1 MITQETSEK
10 KYTEA
15 VSQGHYDFYRGGL
28 SGKHDNVRIYWEDQM
43 RGIVFRPY
51 LRALVERKKKAGGKV
66 RIADIGAGTGESLR
80 LLTSWIRSD
89 ADRGLHQVR
98 ILPYEIIDAY
108 MGCDLNKAMVAHGNR
123 SYAKRS
129 NVIFQR
135 GDFSKG
141 FPFKD
146 EQPFDIYFS
155 LYGSFSHIDDQAM
168 ERLLTEIVEHAGK
181 RALIVGDWL
190 GRHSIE
196 WPCYW
201 DESADG
207 MLDYSMSWLPTVA
220 ESTDEPEHFS
230 MRFWLGSEIQSLVAR
245 VAKKTKT
252 QIKILELYDCST
264 FVGRHVDTGEYN
276 DCVSPVRFAVNQLH
290 ESNVRTDLSKLKV
303 DVVPVAEHDELNSY
317 FANLK
322 FCWNSLVEYCQRRME
337 KQHHPVRTKHWRSFP
352 PGLQMAMMTLDRVID
367 TVSWIRMG
375 DSRANII
382 EPQLGYAL
390 RNLENE
396 FQKGAG
402 CAHALVGIFEICK
415 G

>member
-1 MITQETSEK
+1 MTQKTSEK

-15 VSQGHYDFYRGGL
+15 VSQGHYNLYRGGL

-43 RGIVFRPY
+43 RGIMLRPY
-51 LRALVERKKKAGGKV
+51 LHALAERKKKAGQKV
-66 RIADIGAGTGESLR
+66 RIVDLGAGTGEALR

-89 ADRGLHQVR
+89 ADPRLDQVKV
-98 ILPYEIIDAY
+98 LPREMVETYI
-108 MGCDLNKAMVAHGNR
+108 GCDLNESMITHGNTN
-123 SYAKRS
+123 YAKQE
-129 NVIFQR
+129 NVTFRQ
-135 GDFSKG
+135 GDLSKG
-141 FPFKD
+141 FPLKG

-168 ERLLTEIVEHAGK
+168 EHLLTEIVEHSGK

-201 DESADG
+201 DESANG
-207 MLDYSMSWLPTVA
+207 MMDYSMSWLPTVA
-220 ESTDEPEHFS
+220 EATDEPEHFS
-230 MRFWLGSEIQSLVAR
+230 MRFWRGNEIQSLVAR

-252 QIKILELYDCST
+252 RINILELYDCST
-264 FVGRHVDTGEYN
+264 FVGRHVETGEYN
-276 DCVSPVRFAVNQLH
+276 DWVNPVRSAVNQLH
-290 ESNVRTDLSKLKV
+290 ESNVRTDLNKLKV
-303 DVVPVAEHDELNSY
+303 DVIPVAGHDELNSY

-322 FCWNSLVEYCQRRME
+322 FCWNNLVEYCQRRME
-337 KQHHPVRTKHWRSFP
+337 KRHHPVRMKHWRSSP

-396 FQKGAG
+396 FQEGVG
-402 CAHALVGIFEICK
+402 RAHALIGIFEVRK

>member
-1 MITQETSEK
+1 MITQKTSEG

-15 VSQGHYDFYRGGL
+15 VSQGHYDLYRGGL

-51 LRALVERKKKAGGKV
+51 LCALVERKKKAGGKV

-89 ADRGLHQVR
+89 ADRGLHQVK

-129 NVIFQR
+129 NVIFRR

-168 ERLLTEIVEHAGK
+168 EHLLTEIVEHAGK
-181 RALIVGDWL
+181 HALIVGDWL

-201 DESADG
+201 DESVDG
-207 MLDYSMSWLPTVA
+207 MLDYSMSWLPSVG
-220 ESTDEPEHFS
+220 ESTDEPGHFPCG
-230 MRFWLGSEIQSLVAR
+230 FG
-245 VAKKTKT
+245 
-252 QIKILELYDCST
+252 
-264 FVGRHVDTGEYN
+264 
-276 DCVSPVRFAVNQLH
+276 
-290 ESNVRTDLSKLKV
+290 
-303 DVVPVAEHDELNSY
+303 
-317 FANLK
+317 
-322 FCWNSLVEYCQRRME
+322 
-337 KQHHPVRTKHWRSFP
+337 
-352 PGLQMAMMTLDRVID
+352 
-367 TVSWIRMG
+367 
-375 DSRANII
+375 
-382 EPQLGYAL
+382 
-390 RNLENE
+390 
-396 FQKGAG
+396 
-402 CAHALVGIFEICK
+402 
-415 G
+415 